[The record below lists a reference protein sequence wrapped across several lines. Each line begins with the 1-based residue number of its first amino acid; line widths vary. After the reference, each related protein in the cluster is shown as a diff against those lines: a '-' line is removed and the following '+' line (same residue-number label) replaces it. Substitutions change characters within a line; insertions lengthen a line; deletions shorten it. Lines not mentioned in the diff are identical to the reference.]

1 MKLRSLPLLATS
13 IFFLIVATQ
22 TTITAQTVPDP
33 CVETAQYKDFVAL
46 ADRRAE
52 LLAESQQLTFDISAL
67 KNELEDAAT
76 QAEVDALKK
85 RIDDLQNK
93 PTKTEEDEQTLQILE
108 TTLRRT
114 GVDTVISAKLAQKN
128 EVLAK
133 DKVLLQCI
141 QSKISQLT
149 SPEQNFRTSTSWIFA
164 ALIGAVIVGFF
175 VLAFRDEVMRRAI
188 FSGETGIQFLTLFSV
203 VIAIILFGIINIL
216 EGKELAALLGGL
228 SGYILGRTSQR
239 VSPPAP
245 PQTTTPGAAT
255 LQKFIKDLTSI
266 SVNPSSATLSSTSIA
281 HQLVAEPKDIKGAV
295 IRDDDKLFA
304 PEWESSDPA
313 VAKVDQSGLVSRV
326 GPGTALV
333 TASYGNIKS
342 NECEVTCT

>member
-1 MKLRSLPLLATS
+1 MKLNPLRVFATFL
-13 IFFLIVATQ
+13 FFLAITTQ
-22 TTITAQTVPDP
+22 IPTMAQTVQDP
-33 CVETAQYKDFVAL
+33 CAELAQYKDFLAL

-52 LLAESQQLTFDISAL
+52 LLAESQQLTIEI
-67 KNELEDAAT
+67 NELRSISDAPTVAELAT
-76 QAEVDALKK
+76 QKK
-85 RIDDLQNK
+85 RLDDLQKK
-93 PTKTEEDEQTLQILE
+93 PTRTALEDEAMQQLELILRN
-108 TTLRRT
+108 LRS
-114 GVDTVISAKLAQKN
+114 DQEIQDDIAQKN
-128 EVLAK
+128 AVLVK

-141 QSKISQLT
+141 QGKISLLT
-149 SPEQNFRTSTSWIFA
+149 SPEQNFRTNTSWVFA
-164 ALIGAVIVGFF
+164 GLISAVIIGFF
-175 VLAFRDEVMRRAI
+175 VLAFKDEVMRRAI

-239 VSPPAP
+239 SAPPAAP
-245 PQTTTPGAAT
+245 PTTPTGAAT

-266 SVNPSSATLSSTSIA
+266 NVSPSSATLSSTSMA

-295 IRDDDKLFA
+295 IKDDDKLFV

-313 VAKVDQSGLVSRV
+313 VAKVDQSGLVSMV
-326 GPGTALV
+326 GPGTAEV

-342 NECEVTCT
+342 NPCVVTCT